1 MKERELR
8 YRVWREDVL
17 EAYVLRIV
25 TQPLTLILPGNFLG
39 RSIRYLKV
47 RTTEIKDTTQ
57 GIVGVELIIESEESF
72 SGAAE
77 IMKVVESW
85 RIEITL

>member
-25 TQPLTLILPGNFLG
+25 TQPLTLILSGNFLG

-72 SGAAE
+72 AGAAE
-77 IMKVVESW
+77 IMKAVESW